1 MTPVAEA
8 PRRRTGRPVRGN
20 SHWYCRRGSG
30 IRPGWHPSDI
40 QQSGRSPANA
50 AAFEADWSPD
60 GRQLVFKWFEQ
71 GWDHNE
77 LRVADVDGSNMRTV
91 WTGQSGETAETPD
104 WGP

>member
-1 MTPVAEA
+1 M
-8 PRRRTGRPVRGN
+8 
-20 SHWYCRRGSG
+20 
-30 IRPGWHPSDI
+30 
-40 QQSGRSPANA
+40 GRSDDRATPTQLFDVPPHA

-60 GRQLVFKWFEQ
+60 GRQVVFKWFEE

-91 WTGQSGETAETPD
+91 WTGQSGQTAETPD